1 MSSTTAEKE
10 ALCEM
15 IRLLPDN
22 MNSTV
27 SDFLNRLL
35 DNGEVSPDEE
45 DALRQYRKE
54 KMTGTPETFSI
65 KEVRSR
71 LGLDH

>member
-15 IRLLPDN
+15 IRLLPDD

-45 DALRQYRKE
+45 DALRQYRQQ
-54 KMTGTPETFSI
+54 KMAGTLDTFSI
-65 KEVRSR
+65 EEVRSH